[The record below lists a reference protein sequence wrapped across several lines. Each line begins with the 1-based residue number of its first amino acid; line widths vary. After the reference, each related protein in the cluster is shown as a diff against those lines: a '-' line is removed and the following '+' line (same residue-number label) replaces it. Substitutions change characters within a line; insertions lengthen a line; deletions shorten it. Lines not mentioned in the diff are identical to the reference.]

1 MCQLSLTPHFNDNQA
16 QSQKAIL
23 FHCSERQVEENF
35 RKWLWLHIVFKV
47 KNSSTDFVEQLI
59 ITLNPKCLYF
69 KICGILDSVE
79 LCVGVRTFLKK
90 NGDLNHVWKHVPL
103 KLQQDLQ

>member
-69 KICGILDSVE
+69 KICGT
-79 LCVGVRTFLKK
+79 LCRCKNFFKK